1 MANTIICNKSS
12 GRDVVKVIGRLTT
25 VFQGMKSDGKTV
37 DFGSLF
43 SGISALDDK
52 AYDDILLAV
61 FKNTQI
67 KFETGLVTD
76 VVINGVFQY
85 EPTLDEIVQGLK
97 AYYDVNLKAFMHGT
111 GLLSRLTAVEKPTET

>member
-1 MANTIICNKSS
+1 MANTLICNKSS

-43 SGISALDDK
+43 TGISALDDK

-61 FKNTQI
+61 FKKTQV
-67 KFETGLVTD
+67 KLESGLTVD
-76 VVINGVFQY
+76 VVVNGVFQY
-85 EPTLDEIVQGLK
+85 EPPLDEIVQGLK
-97 AYYDVNLKAFMHGT
+97 AYYEVNLRDFIQGT

>member
-1 MANTIICNKSS
+1 MANTILCNKSS

-43 SGISALDDK
+43 AGISALDDK
-52 AYDDILLAV
+52 AYDDILLSV
-61 FKNTQI
+61 FKKTQI
-67 KFETGLVTD
+67 KFETGLVVD
-76 VVINGVFQY
+76 VVVNGVFQH
-85 EPTLDEIVQGLK
+85 EPTLEEIVQGLK
-97 AYYDVNLKAFMHGT
+97 AYYDVNLKDFIQGT